1 MMNFFTSKGLLK
13 GVFPDFN
20 EFQDISVNINFNVSQ
35 VWSGLDIANFVLGLI
50 DGALSALPQGS
61 AGYWCSKNSTSS
73 RISFTNAVSAFNN
86 NNDIANGLSNVYN
99 GLKLLNGISVNCVY
113 AFLTTMNDTYWSNYN
128 QWTFINVF
136 TNNLGYMYT
145 DLTNIITNN
154 WQT

>member
-13 GVFPDFN
+13 GVFPEFN

-86 NNDIANGLSNVYN
+86 NNDISVKFIEFENPANP
-99 GLKLLNGISVNCVY
+99 
-113 AFLTTMNDTYWSNYN
+113 TTLFNT
-128 QWTFINVF
+128 Q
-136 TNNLGYMYT
+136 
-145 DLTNIITNN
+145 IILIK
-154 WQT
+154 